1 MSPTNKTVL
10 VVDDERGVRQIVRS
24 VLERQGFAV
33 TAVAG
38 GEEALAV
45 IDRNVPDLVML
56 DLMMPGMDGLTLLK
70 AIRQRWTDLPVVVLT
85 GFAEGEAAR
94 EILEYGPMTLL
105 NKPFVPQELTDTVA
119 SVLERGANTP

>member
-1 MSPTNKTVL
+1 M
-10 VVDDERGVRQIVRS
+10 
-24 VLERQGFAV
+24 
-33 TAVAG
+33 
-38 GEEALAV
+38 AV